1 LVAVHCNDAAAAS
14 KRRPDSANREL
25 RRAPGAFFSS
35 YGGLRLDD
43 DAFEA
48 PRFHT
53 ITANVFPRELES
65 HLIIGRCKFDVLAV
79 SANNDSILIH
89 GLAPPPDARQ
99 AQVTRK
105 SVASALTLL
114 CSNIEG
120 RDRRSI

>member
-1 LVAVHCNDAAAAS
+1 MSTEITFGCCIC
-14 KRRPDSANREL
+14 
-25 RRAPGAFFSS
+25 RAPGLTGCEPGVTSSAGSVFFKLR
-35 YGGLRLDD
+35 GLQPAD

-53 ITANVFPRELES
+53 INVFPRELES

-120 RDRRSI
+120 RDHRSI